1 MDRRK
6 LNQQLQ
12 KIHGSLAALVSQ
24 QVSIGLT
31 LADVQRKIQREFP
44 RWCADA
50 CGIPLPDAELL
61 IRWST
66 AHPDWVDPLKV
77 DSHHPDAGE
86 LIELGTR
93 IAARKHCID
102 LSEVDE

>member
-1 MDRRK
+1 VASH
-6 LNQQLQ
+6 
-12 KIHGSLAALVSQ
+12 HGDHSA
-24 QVSIGLT
+24 G
-31 LADVQRKIQREFP
+31 P
-44 RWCADA
+44 RPCWIRCGRCADA